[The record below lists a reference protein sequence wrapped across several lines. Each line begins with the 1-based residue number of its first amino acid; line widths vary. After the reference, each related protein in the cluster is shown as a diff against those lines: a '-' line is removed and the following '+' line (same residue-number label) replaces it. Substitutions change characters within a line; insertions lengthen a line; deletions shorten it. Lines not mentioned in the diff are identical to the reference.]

1 MSTDEVMETDEETRR
16 GNLLDDMP
24 PIHCEG
30 SVEGGVGASCN
41 DSGDMTFCMGNYIT
55 DFMKV
60 TLILLPSK
68 SKFRDMLATD
78 VQSTCKPYAN

>member
-1 MSTDEVMETDEETRR
+1 MSADEIMETDEDTRR

-24 PIHCEG
+24 PINCEG
-30 SVEGGVGASCN
+30 NVEGGMGASCN

-60 TLILLPSK
+60 SLSSTFNNQLILLVTRKRLHRSI
-68 SKFRDMLATD
+68 S
-78 VQSTCKPYAN
+78 SN